1 MTIALR
7 ITEEDS
13 AIGFGEFFLEG
24 TLHTLVRGSRWR
36 FRHYYIDLS
45 FTETSGG
52 VFRLE
57 GGPLKPKSFNYV
69 TLKISS
75 VPNLLP
81 GTYTFTLNVVVGYGQ
96 K

>member
-1 MTIALR
+1 MTIVLR
-7 ITEEDS
+7 ITES
-13 AIGFGEFFLEG
+13 SSIVGFGELFVEG
-24 TLHTLVRGSRWR
+24 TLHMWVRGSRWR
-36 FRHYYIDLS
+36 SRHYHIDLS
-45 FTETSGG
+45 FAETTGG
-52 VFRLE
+52 IFQLE
-57 GGPLKPKSFNYV
+57 GEPLKPKSFNYV